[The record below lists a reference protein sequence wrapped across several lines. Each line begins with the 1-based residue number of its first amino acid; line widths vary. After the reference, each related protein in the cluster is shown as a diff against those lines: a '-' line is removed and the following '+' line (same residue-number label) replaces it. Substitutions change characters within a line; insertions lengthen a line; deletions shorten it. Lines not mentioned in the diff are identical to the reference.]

1 MAVSNAKMT
10 FITSC
15 WLCTLLILSMG
26 IHFPKPAFFNFFNMV
41 WEVTIYRG
49 MLDFWRWKDAQLPR
63 GLDWA
68 FPALT
73 ARQQLSHII
82 PCMLIDVCTTF
93 RVDWYVFPLFTSVER
108 VSRCCP
114 WCCCN
119 FCVFGARCHEN
130 NGLWATKQHVLTSRV
145 ETRRIV
151 YRKTSSG
158 QFPKR
163 IIVHCVCSS
172 HPQRNLEL
180 RIF

>member
-1 MAVSNAKMT
+1 
-10 FITSC
+10 
-15 WLCTLLILSMG
+15 MG
-26 IHFPKPAFFNFFNMV
+26 ILLRTPILNLQSTWYSTREEGRDTSYEAHNPIITQKTLVLSCCSDDGRIERKNDFHNFWLIVYPTYSINGNPFPIIFLNMV

-49 MLDFWRWKDAQLPR
+49 MLDFWRWKDVQLPR

-73 ARQQLSHII
+73 AFQQLFHMI

-93 RVDWYVFPLFTSVER
+93 RVDWYVFPLFTPVER

-130 NGLWATKQHVLTSRV
+130 NGLWAT
-145 ETRRIV
+145 
-151 YRKTSSG
+151 
-158 QFPKR
+158 
-163 IIVHCVCSS
+163 
-172 HPQRNLEL
+172 
-180 RIF
+180 